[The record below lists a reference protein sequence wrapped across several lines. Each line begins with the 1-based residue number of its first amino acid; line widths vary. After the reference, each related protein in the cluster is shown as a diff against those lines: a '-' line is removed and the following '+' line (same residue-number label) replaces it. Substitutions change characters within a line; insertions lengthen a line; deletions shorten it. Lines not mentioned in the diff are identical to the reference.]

1 MAKHLVFSVGDREF
15 AVSIENTWEIRQ
27 ADNVVPLPES
37 PPWLRGVMDLR
48 GKVIPVVDL
57 ASRFGFPPEASSGVI
72 LVAES
77 GGEKVGFLV
86 RRVLEVLDLPPEMVE
101 PPPAVYQG
109 EGRRFV
115 RGVVNLKGRILIL
128 ISLSQ
133 VLEEAEVSFIRV

>member
-1 MAKHLVFSVGDREF
+1 MGDREF
-15 AVSIENTWEIRQ
+15 AVSVESAWEIRQ
-27 ADNVVPLPES
+27 AENIVPLPES

-57 ASRFGFPPEASSGVI
+57 AFRFGFPSEGDSGVV

-86 RRVLEVLDLPPEMVE
+86 RRVLEVLDLSPEMVE
-101 PPPAVYQG
+101 PPPAIYRG

-115 RGVVNLKGRILIL
+115 QGVVNLGGRILVL

-133 VLEEAEVSFIRV
+133 VLEEAEVPLIRV